1 MSLIPPLL
9 GGGLFLAG
17 LVLAADHRGAARWV
31 VEVLLN
37 PAHADPRLLR
47 RYTRWGIDHPQM
59 RFHPTAPRQRQL
71 VRIWGGFVS
80 GLGLFVLTVSTV
92 FLVIG

>member
-17 LVLAADHRGAARWV
+17 LALAADHRGAARWV

-37 PAHADPRLLR
+37 PAHADPRLLQ
-47 RYTRWGIDHPQM
+47 RYARWGIEHPQM
-59 RFHPTAPRQRQL
+59 RFHRSALRQRQL
-71 VRIWGGFVS
+71 VRIWGGFMS
-80 GLGLFVLTVSTV
+80 ALGLVVLTVSTV
-92 FLVIG
+92 SLVPG

>member
-9 GGGLFLAG
+9 GSTVFLAG
-17 LVLAADHRGAARWV
+17 LALATDHRGAARWA

-37 PAHADPRLLR
+37 PAYAEPGLLR
-47 RYTRWGIDHPQM
+47 RYARRGCEHPQM
-59 RFHPTAPRQRQL
+59 YFYRSALRQRRL

-80 GLGLFVLTVSTV
+80 ALGLLVLVVSTV
-92 FLVIG
+92 FLVLG